1 MTESSSEE
9 PDDRGAARKRRS
21 AAISASEWERDWAG
35 YASEE
40 VFRPPDHPAAKK
52 RRRRTEDV
60 GFIDGEGST
69 TETAE
74 EIEVS
79 KKSSTRVSKGAST
92 NLEVI
97 NNNEGQG
104 ESSEEEPGYKGNK
117 PKKKKGNRYK
127 DKFNFTLQCEF
138 QAKFEKSFRI
148 ENNLYKCKESGC
160 TFECIREARIR
171 AENHVEWHTKVRKP
185 RRKKGAEIIIC
196 CGMKFYQKQF
206 HNHVKEEH
214 PEEVVQNPFKCCICE
229 NPYSTKRLL
238 RQHLNDH
245 NLEFTCIVCNK
256 SFARKAGLEYHEINV
271 HSKSESG
278 GQEGF
283 KVDGCKSFSE
293 NAETL
298 DAAERIGGEVGKQ
311 DTVVMRIEGAKFVLL
326 NEVSGI
332 ESFRQAV
339 GLYPAEE
346 SLWQRYAALSIN
358 RGQACCVLQQVY

>member
-117 PKKKKGNRYK
+117 PKKKIIETVGVMFVDQTVMGMLAKEMQKAEDSIAKMVGYRVRVVESSGTQLCRLLRK
-127 DKFNFTLQCEF
+127 KLDKSSCTLCNPQQEEG
-138 QAKFEKSFRI
+138 ARKKKEDNI
-148 ENNLYKCKESGC
+148 EGQRGIYVGESGRSLHERFKEHRVD
-160 TFECIREARIR
+160 FEAKSGDSHILKHWWTREAR
-171 AENHVEWHTKVRKP
+171 
-185 RRKKGAEIIIC
+185 
-196 CGMKFYQKQF
+196 
-206 HNHVKEEH
+206 
-214 PEEVVQNPFKCCICE
+214 
-229 NPYSTKRLL
+229 L
-238 RQHLNDH
+238 
-245 NLEFTCIVCNK
+245 
-256 SFARKAGLEYHEINV
+256 
-271 HSKSESG
+271 
-278 GQEGF
+278 
-283 KVDGCKSFSE
+283 
-293 NAETL
+293 
-298 DAAERIGGEVGKQ
+298 
-311 DTVVMRIEGAKFVLL
+311 
-326 NEVSGI
+326 
-332 ESFRQAV
+332 
-339 GLYPAEE
+339 
-346 SLWQRYAALSIN
+346 
-358 RGQACCVLQQVY
+358 